1 MCFKIFKGVIVYG
14 KVDVKESAVGREMRI
29 CKQWNE
35 QNIFEQS
42 IQNREGAQ
50 SFVFYEGPP
59 TANGLPH
66 VGHAL
71 GRTIKDL
78 VARYKTMAGY
88 KVLRKAG
95 WDTHGLPVELGVE
108 KQLGISGK
116 HEIEEYGIE
125 PFIQKCKESVFT
137 YEKQWREFTESI
149 GYWVDMDDPYV
160 TLKNPYIESVWHILG
175 TIHEKDC
182 YIKDIE
188 FHHTAQAA
196 KPH

>member
-1 MCFKIFKGVIVYG
+1 MERAKYFRAINSESRRRTIV
-14 KVDVKESAVGREMRI
+14 
-29 CKQWNE
+29 C
-35 QNIFEQS
+35 
-42 IQNREGAQ
+42 
-50 SFVFYEGPP
+50 FYEGPP

-71 GRTIKDL
+71 GRTIKDV
-78 VARYKTMAGY
+78 VARYKTMSGY

-125 PFIQKCKESVFT
+125 PFIKKCKESVFT

-160 TLKNPYIESVWHILG
+160 TLENPYIESVWHILG
-175 TIHEKDC
+175 TIHEKVYC
-182 YIKDIE
+182 IKDIE
-188 FHHTAQAA
+188 FHHTAQAV
-196 KPH
+196 KLH